1 MALEEPLA
9 ATSRPRSILTQ
20 YDSQRHELVWRA
32 ATRAARVEI
41 EALSKRAENLQS
53 KAYAGGRLGARVD
66 LEQLA
71 ALCEEAFGAAGLG
84 AISSIGEHD
93 RQNATDYLGNF
104 RTMLSGL
111 QNSALRTF
119 DRYASMSFSG
129 SPDDTI
135 PRAGLRMSLRTKEA
149 ELIEVFELHFPKSA
163 PIGNDSTTARASSPS
178 YVDRARIDALV
189 SKSGRFDMRRLVAL
203 CEELNSAWGAE
214 AFHAVAMLVRAM
226 LDHVPPIFDQP
237 NFKAVVAHYSGARS
251 FKDAMKHL
259 DGQSRAVADGHLH
272 SHIRARESL
281 PTANQVDFRAGID
294 VLLAE
299 IDRITG

>member
-1 MALEEPLA
+1 
-9 ATSRPRSILTQ
+9 
-20 YDSQRHELVWRA
+20 
-32 ATRAARVEI
+32 
-41 EALSKRAENLQS
+41 
-53 KAYAGGRLGARVD
+53 
-66 LEQLA
+66 
-71 ALCEEAFGAAGLG
+71 
-84 AISSIGEHD
+84 
-93 RQNATDYLGNF
+93 
-104 RTMLSGL
+104 
-111 QNSALRTF
+111 
-119 DRYASMSFSG
+119 
-129 SPDDTI
+129 
-135 PRAGLRMSLRTKEA
+135 
-149 ELIEVFELHFPKSA
+149 
-163 PIGNDSTTARASSPS
+163 
-178 YVDRARIDALV
+178 
-189 SKSGRFDMRRLVAL
+189 MRRLVAL